1 MSKSNTDKY
10 TYSPQNVLRTA
21 GEAAKLTLQYGGGAH
36 RAEDVYCRICRA
48 CGFPD
53 AQVSAQITSLT
64 VSLSTD
70 DGDRTTIFRV
80 ARRGVNLSKLDMI
93 NDVSRGISDGSVDL
107 ENAERRLAEIAD
119 APGNREIV
127 TVLAA
132 GFSSAFFALLLG
144 GKVWDFVLTF
154 AIGAFISYVLSFF
167 ERAGA
172 YGFMNNL
179 FGGILDAGLA
189 TLAFVAAARIGVTIH
204 LEAVIVGAMMP
215 LLPGLAMTN
224 AIRDTISGDYVS
236 GTAGVMEA
244 LSMAISLAAGVAV
257 SFGIFV
263 SLGVTV

>member
-1 MSKSNTDKY
+1 MSKQNVDKY
-10 TYSPQNVLRTA
+10 TVSPQNVLRAA

-53 AQVSAQITSLT
+53 AQISAQSTSITASVTAPDGPHTT
-64 VSLSTD
+64 V
-70 DGDRTTIFRV
+70 FRV

-93 NDVSRGISDGSVDL
+93 NDVSRGISSGNIDL
-107 ENAERRLAEIAD
+107 ETAERRLAEIAELS
-119 APGNREIV
+119 GNRPIV

-144 GKVWDFVLTF
+144 GKAFEFALTF
-154 AIGAFISYVLSFF
+154 VIAAFTAYILSFF
-167 ERAGA
+167 EKAGS

-179 FGGILDAGLA
+179 FGGIIDAGLA
-189 TLAFVAAARIGVTIH
+189 ALAFVVAGHFGVTIRI
-204 LEAVIVGAMMP
+204 ESVIVGAMMP

-236 GTAGVMEA
+236 GTAGITEA

-257 SFGIFV
+257 CLGIFA
-263 SLGVTV
+263 SMGVKI

>member
-1 MSKSNTDKY
+1 MT
-10 TYSPQNVLRTA
+10 LR
-21 GEAAKLTLQYGGGAH
+21 YGGGSH
-36 RAEDVYCRICRA
+36 RAEDVYCRICNA
-48 CGFPD
+48 CGFHD
-53 AQVSAQITSLT
+53 VQASAQSTSLT
-64 VSLSTD
+64 VSLSAHENSYTA
-70 DGDRTTIFRV
+70 IFRV
-80 ARRGVNLSKLDMI
+80 TRRSVNLSKLDMI
-93 NDVSRGISDGSVDL
+93 NDVSRGISNGSIDL
-107 ENAERRLAEIAD
+107 ENAERRLAEIESA
-119 APGNREIV
+119 AENRKIV

-154 AIGAFISYVLSFF
+154 IIGALISYVLSFF

-189 TLAFVAAARIGVTIH
+189 TLAFVAAARIGIAIH
-204 LEAVIVGAMMP
+204 LESVIVGAMMP

-224 AIRDTISGDYVS
+224 AIRDAISGDYVS